1 MPGPPAP
8 ASRALGSAVPL
19 PAAASAPAASRAAI
33 SLVQAGGAGTFAGSG
48 LTAPARA
55 AHRSESEAS
64 RQLAFSQDLAREK
77 KEISWCHDTQRGG
90 AGEAGSELT
99 RGSSEG
105 WRAPERASRVAHLAR
120 VAATWRVRDPSAVRN
135 EGKQT
140 LPPPSTPNHPRR
152 RKKDFQTWLLR
163 RRCIW
168 SAKQTRDLDGLASGA
183 GFISSPKCLRK

>member
-33 SLVQAGGAGTFAGSG
+33 SLVQAGGGAGTFAGSG

-99 RGSSEG
+99 R
-105 WRAPERASRVAHLAR
+105 RLKR
-120 VAATWRVRDPSAVRN
+120 
-135 EGKQT
+135 
-140 LPPPSTPNHPRR
+140 
-152 RKKDFQTWLLR
+152 
-163 RRCIW
+163 
-168 SAKQTRDLDGLASGA
+168 GLASSGA
-183 GFISSPKCLRK
+183 REQSRAPRTGGSHLAS